1 MNTRL
6 SIVVPSITNETGEK
20 LTAEIGTWLVRE
32 ERIMNRFD
40 PDAEVASVNRMP
52 AQQRLRLSDRLFA
65 ILSDCRAH
73 WTRTN
78 GAFDVTLGAVNDN
91 WRSGSSKAAVGGW
104 DCIDLDADDRTIAF
118 DRAGVQIDLGG
129 IGKGIA
135 LKGVAQHIEGAN
147 VVHAFVSFGDSSIL
161 AIGSQPSDDPWR
173 IGIRD
178 NFEPATSL
186 HTFELRGG
194 SVSTSGVNPARP
206 HIVDPRARRAPRGR
220 RTLSVACACPIEAEV
235 LSTALIVRPAKD
247 RSAILANYPP
257 VRAIEF
263 DWGTGGGHTAAEK
276 VWSHG
281 I

>member
-6 SIVVPSITNETGEK
+6 SLVLPSIAFEAGEK
-20 LTAEIGTWLVRE
+20 LTAEIGSRLVRE
-32 ERIMNRFD
+32 ERIMSRFD
-40 PDAEVASVNRMP
+40 PDAELASVNRMP
-52 AQQRLRLSDRLFA
+52 ARQRLRLSNRLFG

-73 WTRTN
+73 WIRTN

-91 WRSGSSKAAVGGW
+91 WRSGFTKAALGGW
-104 DCIDLDADDRTIAF
+104 ECIDLDVDDCTIAF
-118 DRAGVQIDLGG
+118 AQAGVQIDLGG

-135 LKGVAQHIEGAN
+135 LKGVARQIEDAG
-147 VVHAFVSFGDSSIL
+147 VVDAFVSFGDSSIL
-161 AIGSQPSDDPWR
+161 AIGSQPSDEPWR

-178 NFEPATSL
+178 HVEPATSL

-194 SVSTSGVNPARP
+194 SVSTSGVDPARP
-206 HIVDPRARRAPRGR
+206 HIVDPRPRSAPSGR

-247 RSAILANYPP
+247 RATILANYPP

-263 DWGTGGGHTAAEK
+263 SWRAGGGHTVAEK

-281 I
+281 L